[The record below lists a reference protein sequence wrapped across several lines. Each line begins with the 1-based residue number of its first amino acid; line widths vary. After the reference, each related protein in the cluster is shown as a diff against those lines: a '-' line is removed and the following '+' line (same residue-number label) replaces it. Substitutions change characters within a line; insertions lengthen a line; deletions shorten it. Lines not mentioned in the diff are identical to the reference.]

1 VDLPWPGEVSPPLA
15 SLHVTKKPQPTER
28 KNNILPT
35 TNTSIHRATVSLAL
49 PRKNADLILFATNVA
64 QKMTGNASL
73 PTPTP
78 TVAAIVA
85 ATGDLQ
91 TAETTA
97 LSRAKGTATVRNG
110 KRVILVAL
118 MQQLRGYVQGVA
130 DATPEDGAAII
141 ESAGFAVR
149 KIALH
154 GKRQFAV
161 KPAALLGSAVVT
173 APAAGNRA
181 SYAWEYSLDGGK
193 TWVAAPITTQGKTT
207 IAGLPS
213 GTVVQFRYLSVTPKG
228 GQGNWSQPLSLLVK

>member
-1 VDLPWPGEVSPPLA
+1 M
-15 SLHVTKKPQPTER
+15 T
-28 KNNILPT
+28 T
-35 TNTSIHRATVSLAL
+35 TNTSIHRATVSLAI
-49 PRKNADLILFATNVA
+49 PRKNADLILYATNVA
-64 QKMTGNASL
+64 QKVTASPSF

-78 TVAAIVA
+78 TVSAIVA
-85 ATGDLQ
+85 ATGDLH
-91 TAETTA
+91 TAETAA
-97 LSRAKGTATVRNG
+97 LSRAKGTAAVRNG
-110 KRVILVAL
+110 KRVVLVSL
-118 MQQLRGYVQGVA
+118 LQQLRGYVQGVA

-149 KIALH
+149 KTALH

-213 GTVVQFRYLSVTPKG
+213 ATVVQFRYLAVTPKG